1 MSELVYVLTVIKY
14 FGIGTLTGVALAKLG
29 WMLWPVI
36 FALAFLAM
44 CYGNPL
50 DSVLD
55 WLNGLATSAL
65 DEAERMLGAQAGAV
79 LRAIRSAI
87 NEALSAV
94 EAVFN
99 KLGLNFSKTMR
110 AMLLVLLFLIV
121 LRMFL

>member
-14 FGIGTLTGVALAKLG
+14 FGIGTLTGVAEAKLG

-110 AMLLVLLFLIV
+110 AVLLVLLFLIV